1 MPLTAVKGV
10 EGILH
15 LGSPMPQKVNHVDDI
30 MRPSVDGTIA
40 LLRSAQQY
48 GPEIKRVVLTSTSGN
63 VMEPKEGEY
72 TWTEADWFDTALK
85 IVEAQGV
92 QTPDIILYIAAKI
105 QQERAMF
112 DFVQK
117 NKVSVNFD
125 AVSIPP
131 YCFGPPTNEQA
142 DIAEIQSGAVAAMYK
157 AFNWPQDK
165 DLPPDLTGSDAMV
178 DVRDVAELLVR
189 SLFTEKLGGERF
201 LAVGHRFT
209 WQQVWDALNA
219 EPKLPCA
226 PVGNPGTGNQTQW
239 NPKLS
244 SQKSRDV
251 FGFEYRSFE
260 ETMRDAWSQFLKRG
274 WIKRT

>member
-1 MPLTAVKGV
+1 MPPINAPAVILDTGVNGYIGPHVVEALLKYGYSVSSIYTEGVGCKPLDSIFREKCGHNIKKLFEEHDDRVEIVEVSDFNKPGVFDEAVKGV

-125 AVSIPP
+125 AVSILPP

-165 DLPPDLTGSDAMV
+165 DLPPDLTGI
-178 DVRDVAELLVR
+178 
-189 SLFTEKLGGERF
+189 
-201 LAVGHRFT
+201 VG
-209 WQQVWDALNA
+209 
-219 EPKLPCA
+219 
-226 PVGNPGTGNQTQW
+226 
-239 NPKLS
+239 
-244 SQKSRDV
+244 
-251 FGFEYRSFE
+251 
-260 ETMRDAWSQFLKRG
+260 
-274 WIKRT
+274 